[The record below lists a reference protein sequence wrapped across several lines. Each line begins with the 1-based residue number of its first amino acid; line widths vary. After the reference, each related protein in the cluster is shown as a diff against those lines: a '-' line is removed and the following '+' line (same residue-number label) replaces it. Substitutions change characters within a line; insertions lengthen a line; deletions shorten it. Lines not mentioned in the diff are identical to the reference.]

1 MQNSPG
7 AVETVKALRGGES
20 RSINAWKTLALL
32 TGFALARVV
41 RAAYIRGC
49 CPPTPMPYIEVKGG
63 RAVFLAALSVALAVA
78 PAVLAVRA
86 VGGAVW
92 VELIRGL
99 SIPWSSEL
107 YLFASLAAVAL
118 ATPYAVV
125 SLVNRRYVE
134 AIERSLPA
142 FFEGL
147 EEGVRAGMPLVRA
160 LETAA
165 KAVGGP
171 LAREMLAVVARVE
184 MGDTLEGAFDSL
196 VRRIPAPAL
205 KRAASLV
212 LVAYQSG
219 GRVGEVLGAA
229 AEMYGMLRSY
239 EEERRATMA
248 PYAATVYVALA
259 VFLVVATVLLTV
271 FIAPLERLKGA
282 AQLLTPLP
290 SSLFKSVFFL
300 AAAVQAVAG
309 GLVAGKIS
317 RGTVKAGLPHAVV
330 MLVLVAAYFYILEQI
345 IEPVLSP
352 VSGG

>member
-1 MQNSPG
+1 
-7 AVETVKALRGGES
+7 
-20 RSINAWKTLALL
+20 
-32 TGFALARVV
+32 
-41 RAAYIRGC
+41 
-49 CPPTPMPYIEVKGG
+49 MPYIEVRG
-63 RAVFLAALSVALAVA
+63 RGAALLAALSAALAAA
-78 PAVLAVRA
+78 PAALAARA
-86 VGGAVW
+86 LDSAVW
-92 VELIRGL
+92 VDLVRGL
-99 SIPWSSEL
+99 SLPWSSEL
-107 YLFASLAAVAL
+107 YLFASLAAAAL
-118 ATPYAVV
+118 AAPYAAV
-125 SLVNRRYVE
+125 SFVNRRYVE

-184 MGDTLEGAFDSL
+184 MGDTLEGALSGL
-196 VRRIPAPAL
+196 AKRIPAPAL

-212 LVAYQSG
+212 LVAYESG

-259 VFLVVATVLLTV
+259 VFLVVATVLLLV
-271 FIAPLERLKGA
+271 FIEPLAKLGGAA
-282 AQLLTPLP
+282 AQLLTPIP
-290 SSLFKSVFFL
+290 SPLFKATFFL
-300 AAAVQAVAG
+300 AAAVQAVTG

-317 RGTVKAGLPHAVV
+317 RGTVKAGLPQAVV
-330 MLVLVAAYFYILEQI
+330 LLVAVAAYFYALEKFV
-345 IEPVLSP
+345 EPALAL
-352 VSGG
+352 GG

>member
-1 MQNSPG
+1 
-7 AVETVKALRGGES
+7 
-20 RSINAWKTLALL
+20 
-32 TGFALARVV
+32 
-41 RAAYIRGC
+41 
-49 CPPTPMPYIEVKGG
+49 MPYIEVKG
-63 RAVFLAALSVALAVA
+63 RSAVLLAALSVAMAVS

-86 VGGAVW
+86 LDSAVW
-92 VELIRGL
+92 VELVEGVDL
-99 SIPWSSEL
+99 PWSSDF
-107 YLFASLAAVAL
+107 YLFASLAVAAL
-118 ATPYAVV
+118 AAPYAAI
-125 SLVNRRYVE
+125 SHVNRRYVE

-184 MGDTLEGAFDSL
+184 MGDTLEGALEGL
-196 VRRIPAPAL
+196 VKRIPAPAL

-239 EEERRATMA
+239 EEERRATMS
-248 PYAATVYVALA
+248 PYTATVYVALA
-259 VFLVVATVLLTV
+259 VFLVVASVLLAV
-271 FIAPLERLKGA
+271 FITPLERISGYA

-290 SSLFKSVFFL
+290 SPLFKAVFFF

-317 RGTVKAGLPHAVV
+317 RGTVKAGLPQAII
-330 MLVLVAAYFYILEQI
+330 MLVLVAFYFYMLEKF
-345 IEPVLSP
+345 IEPKFLLAPGS
-352 VSGG
+352 